1 MMSKLKRNF
10 NYINLFSKTTNE
22 QMAIKKEKENK
33 NEEAKKVEENTKNG
47 KEDDEEEEEAV
58 QTGRVKFP
66 VYMTYFRAIG
76 LSICAFCVI
85 FLILDCS
92 FGVAANMWLAHWTDQ
107 AANLNVNISKN

>member
-1 MMSKLKRNF
+1 MP
-10 NYINLFSKTTNE
+10 
-22 QMAIKKEKENK
+22 IKKEDENK
-33 NEEAKKVEENTKNG
+33 NEEANNAEEKAKNG
-47 KEDDEEEEEAV
+47 KEDDEEENEIV

-76 LSICAFCVI
+76 LAICAFCVI

-107 AANLNVNISKN
+107 AANLNVKK